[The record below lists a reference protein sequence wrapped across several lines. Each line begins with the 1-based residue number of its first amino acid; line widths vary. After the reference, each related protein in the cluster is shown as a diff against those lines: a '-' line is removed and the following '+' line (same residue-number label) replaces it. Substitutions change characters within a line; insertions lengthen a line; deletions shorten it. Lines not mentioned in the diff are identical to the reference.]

1 MMRTAISPRF
11 AIRTLRTRALYGGA
25 GKPFRDRAGDGARRR
40 TWHAPAV
47 SEQPFANYQN
57 EIYLNGLAGILPAL
71 PSEPGQ
77 LEDLARERFD
87 PKPFGYVAGSAG
99 TESTAR
105 ANRAA
110 FDRWKIVPRFLRDVS
125 SRDLSTT
132 VLGRPFPAPIG
143 LAPVGVQGI
152 VHEEA
157 ELAVARA
164 AASLRV
170 PIVLSTVSTYRM
182 EEVAEAG
189 GDSPRWFQLYWP
201 RDREV
206 AASFIGRAKAAGFTA
221 LVVTLD
227 TFILAWRPRDLSA
240 AYLPFLDRMGLANY
254 ESDPAFLAG
263 LEKSPDDD
271 PGASVLRWLTMFGDP
286 GKTWDDLVW
295 LREQW
300 DGPIA
305 LKGVLHPDD
314 ALRAADAGID
324 GVIVSNHGGRQID
337 GEIASLDALPGVV
350 AAVGDRMAVL
360 FDSGIRAG
368 SDVMKAHA
376 LGAQAVLVG
385 RPYVYGLGLG
395 GEDGVRHVLR
405 SLLAELD
412 LTMALAGCR
421 SLAEVTRD
429 ATLVQ
434 A

>member
-1 MMRTAISPRF
+1 M
-11 AIRTLRTRALYGGA
+11 
-25 GKPFRDRAGDGARRR
+25 
-40 TWHAPAV
+40 

-57 EIYLNGLAGILPAL
+57 EIYLNGLGGVHPSLPC
-71 PSEPGQ
+71 EPGQ
-77 LEDLARERFD
+77 LEELARERFA
-87 PKPFGYVAGSAG
+87 PEPFGYVAGSAG
-99 TESTAR
+99 TEGTAR
-105 ANRAA
+105 ENRAA
-110 FDRWKIVPRFLRDVS
+110 FDRWRIVPRFLRDVS
-125 SRDLSTT
+125 VRDLSTT
-132 VLGRPFPAPIG
+132 VLGTKFPAPVA

-164 AASLRV
+164 AASLGV
-170 PIVLSTVSTYRM
+170 PMVLSTVSSYRM

-201 RDREV
+201 RDRDV
-206 AASFIGRAKAAGFTA
+206 AASFIGRAKAAGFSA

-240 AYLPFLDRMGLANY
+240 AYLPFLQRMGLANY

-263 LEKSPDDD
+263 LEKSPEED

-286 GKTWDDLVW
+286 TKKWDDLVW

-300 DGPIA
+300 DGPIV

-314 ALRAADAGID
+314 ARRAADAGMD
-324 GVIVSNHGGRQID
+324 GVVVSNHGGRQID

-350 AAVGDRMAVL
+350 SAVGDRMAVL
-360 FDSGIRAG
+360 LDSGVRTG
-368 SDVMKAHA
+368 SDIVKAIA
-376 LGAQAVLVG
+376 LGAQAVLLG

-421 SLAEVTRD
+421 NLADLSAELLAPAGRNTHER
-429 ATLVQ
+429 
-434 A
+434 